1 LPAQLAQMPIHD
13 RFDLQSWIA
22 RFQLEDLRTQAREF
36 VLKRRD
42 EMPRD
47 YPSEADVDR
56 HIQLMEPRGEI
67 LVGPGSLA
75 VNEQLRAEAF
85 RGSHYRGARVATDV
99 FVWAGPLSTPVITVA
114 ARP

>member
-47 YPSEADVDR
+47 YGIS
-56 HIQLMEPRGEI
+56 
-67 LVGPGSLA
+67 S
-75 VNEQLRAEAF
+75 
-85 RGSHYRGARVATDV
+85 
-99 FVWAGPLSTPVITVA
+99 
-114 ARP
+114 